1 MSNEPSPFSD
11 TNTPSF
17 SPSDVREAP
26 KRAPELTFGT
36 YRVRGEAAAH
46 AVTRALEAGIR
57 SIDTAHLYKN
67 ESAVFGAVRA
77 FEVAHPEAGPIRV
90 CTKIFKHLI
99 FDQTIRAVE
108 SSAERLGRALDVVLL
123 HRPLP
128 GAMWRALSACADRGL
143 VKEIGVSNYSATRL
157 SALLSFCNG
166 LEGGPPCR
174 RPALNQIELH
184 PFVGPVQPLLG
195 LCRSEGVRVQ
205 GHTVFARGQYFD
217 FAPLVRLAGA
227 LGVSPAVVL
236 LRWAQQLGA
245 EVVFHTS
252 REDHLAEVVHA
263 TATAAPVLS
272 ARDMAEIS
280 GYYALETRR
289 FFPEPVSPALHDD
302 ELSDVVETTRYVAL
316 VAERLDADRRAMDL
330 GLAVSDTAL
339 NLPANT
345 NRQLLTDPIANQI
358 ALQLFPVEDGKTA
371 EGSYSRFREL
381 IRKLRSSAHAQK
393 DTAPEPKALS
403 CTLHLAHRT
412 IGPQRFVKGE
422 PVSMAVAHPEA
433 MPVEVAPEEEL
444 APFFEFLGDPER
456 LAPEACDAT
465 EAPLVFTRGAYF
477 PDERMDLCKQ
487 VVGPDHI
494 AKLCEAVERPFVA
507 DRAPRWGRV
516 RHFLLGNNI
525 ACEGDSLAGARALSR
540 LMANPR
546 AEIETWYLAGNSIG
560 PEDMGVLAG
569 ALEGNVHARAL
580 WLKRNPLGTEGA
592 AHLGRLLAKN
602 QTLHLLDV
610 HNTGLFDEGIE
621 ALARA
626 FASADGD
633 GVLHLRHL
641 YASAN
646 ALSERS
652 FSALRPLLTKA
663 RPSPCSLVSLSL
675 SLNRFGNAGLDA
687 FVDILETGALG
698 NLERLDL
705 GSIGLEKPDLSR
717 LTSALLRHCEKLR
730 SLDLGTYLSTRDLG
744 EKTNRL
750 DSDVTALERLL
761 HEHPALELL
770 DVSICGLPT
779 SSLDRLVAACGE
791 HQSLHGVRGH
801 AVHHTERE
809 RRFLKHPKRV
819 LHIDSIYRGRA

>member
-1 MSNEPSPFSD
+1 MSNEPSPFLD
-11 TNTPSF
+11 TTTQSFTPSNA
-17 SPSDVREAP
+17 REAP
-26 KRAPELTFGT
+26 ERAPELTFGT
-36 YRVRGEAAAH
+36 YRVSGEAAAR
-46 AVTRALEAGIR
+46 AVTRALEAGVR

-77 FEVAHPEAGPIRV
+77 FEAAHPEAGPIRLS
-90 CTKIFKHLI
+90 TKIFKNQL

-108 SSAERLGRALDVVLL
+108 ISAERLGRALDVVLL

-157 SALLSFCNG
+157 SALLAFCDG
-166 LEGGPPCR
+166 LAGGPPCR

-184 PFVGPVQPLLG
+184 PFVGPIQPLLG
-195 LCRSEGVRVQ
+195 LCRSEGIRVQ

-217 FAPLVRLAGA
+217 FAPLVRLAAA
-227 LGVSPAVVL
+227 LGVAPAVVL
-236 LRWAQQLGA
+236 LRWTQQLGA
-245 EVVFHTS
+245 EVVFHSS
-252 REDHLAEVVHA
+252 REDHLREVLD
-263 TATAAPVLS
+263 ATAAAMPVLS

-289 FFPEPVSPALHDD
+289 FFPEPLSPALDD
-302 ELSDVVETTRYVAL
+302 ELSDVVDTSRYVTL

-330 GLAVSDTAL
+330 GLSVSETAL

-345 NRQLLTDPIANQI
+345 NRQLLTDPVANQI
-358 ALQLFPVEDGKTA
+358 ALVLFPVEHGKTA
-371 EGSYSRFREL
+371 EGSYSRFRDL
-381 IRKLRSSAHAQK
+381 IRKLRRAAHAQK
-393 DTAPEPKALS
+393 DTEPRPKALS

-412 IGPQRFVKGE
+412 ASPQRFVKGE
-422 PVSMAVAHPEA
+422 PVSMAIAYPEA
-433 MPVEVAPEEEL
+433 MPVEVAPAGEL
-444 APFFEFLGDPER
+444 APFFDFLGDPER
-456 LAPEACDAT
+456 FHPEACDST
-465 EAPLVFTRGAYF
+465 EAPLVFRRGAYF

-507 DRAPRWGRV
+507 SPTPRWGRV

-525 ACEGDSLAGARALSR
+525 ACEGVSVAGAHALAR

-560 PEDMGVLAG
+560 PEDMGILAG
-569 ALEGNVHARAL
+569 ALEENLHARAL
-580 WLKRNPLGTEGA
+580 WLKRNPLGTEGG

-602 QTLHLLDV
+602 RTLHLLDV

-626 FASADGD
+626 FEAAE

-652 FSALRPLLTKA
+652 FEALGPLLTKA
-663 RPSPCSLVSLSL
+663 LPAPSTLVSLSL
-675 SLNRFGNAGLDA
+675 SLNRFGNEGLDV

-705 GSIGLEKPDLSR
+705 GSIGLEGPDLSR
-717 LTSALLRHCEKLR
+717 LASALIRNCVRLR
-730 SLDLGTYLSTRDLG
+730 SLDLGTYLSTRDLS

-750 DSDVTALERLL
+750 DSDVTELERLL
-761 HEHPALELL
+761 REHPALELL
-770 DVSICGLPT
+770 DVSICGLPAI
-779 SSLDRLVAACGE
+779 SIDHLVAACGE
-791 HQSLHGVRGH
+791 HQSLHGVRGR